1 MKKTR
6 KLVLNRETLHSLEL
20 RNVAGGASLGPCG
33 TFAGTTQ
40 DTNTSNTDSYT
51 TGYGTYNN
59 CTTGG
64 ACSGGTCSCGGTCAC

>member
-6 KLVLNRETLHSLEL
+6 KLILSRETLHSLEL
-20 RNVAGGASLGPCG
+20 RNVAGGVSFGPCG
-33 TFAGTTQ
+33 TLAGTTV
-40 DTNTSNTDSYT
+40 DTNRSNTDSYT
-51 TGYGTYNN
+51 TGNGTYNN

>member
-1 MKKTR
+1 MKKR

-20 RNVAGGASLGPCG
+20 RNVAGGASFAVCG
-33 TFAGTTQ
+33 TLAGTTV

-51 TGYGTYNN
+51 TGYDTYNG

-64 ACSGGTCSCGGTCAC
+64 ACSGGTCSCGGSCG

>member
-20 RNVAGGASLGPCG
+20 RGVAG
-33 TFAGTTQ
+33 AGSYAVCTTLQ
-40 DTNTSNTDSYT
+40 TTTRETNTSNTYT
-51 TGYGTYNN
+51 GTGITCDTAGVCSDG

-64 ACSGGTCSCGGTCAC
+64 ACTT